1 MFYSSRL
8 RLFIPGAY
16 NASVIT
22 ARPVLG
28 EIVQGLQDFPVQC
41 VIYDKKDKESL
52 SILEV
57 TVRKTI
63 SGPAAMKIC
72 QDLRHGNPP
81 IYLGH
86 TKVQEGTLLVNPLH
100 LDQKAAAIILERT
113 HQDFS

>member
-1 MFYSSRL
+1 MNYDSKKVDTIDSG
-8 RLFIPGAY
+8 PK
-16 NASVIT
+16 
-22 ARPVLG
+22 VLG
-28 EIVQGLQDFPVQC
+28 TDP
-41 VIYDKKDKESL
+41 KTN
-52 SILEV
+52 LEV

-100 LDQKAAAIILERT
+100 LGQKAAAIILERI
-113 HQDFS
+113 HQNFN